1 MIIIL
6 ISVGVFFCGCICAS
20 VFGAMTGL
28 FPCIVGLLG
37 FCVGVVRLLV
47 KGFIRF
53 WRWGTGRSQ
62 RDAVDEVSEDV
73 LPEEEDQVEEERI
86 DLEEV
91 ARMAELAV
99 LRRIVAML
107 GEQEESSAVEKFPND
122 NSVIEEENDEDNFCD
137 EEDEIE
143 EEEEVEADEAEVD
156 DRIVPALSEEEE
168 EEAEFLE
175 ERIERLQKYLD
186 HLYAKRDKLFALGTK
201 ESSRTWRGNEYD
213 IQYAQRELANHK
225 AELKEL
231 YNYCNQAEVLVSIP
245 VSTASSLP

>member
-1 MIIIL
+1 M
-6 ISVGVFFCGCICAS
+6 
-20 VFGAMTGL
+20 
-28 FPCIVGLLG
+28 
-37 FCVGVVRLLV
+37 
-47 KGFIRF
+47 
-53 WRWGTGRSQ
+53 
-62 RDAVDEVSEDV
+62 DAVGEVAEEV
-73 LPEEEDQVEEERI
+73 LPEEEDQVEEVERI

-107 GEQEESSAVEKFPND
+107 GEQEKSSAVEKFPN
-122 NSVIEEENDEDNFCD
+122 NAVIEDENEEDDFCD
-137 EEDEIE
+137 EEDEVE

-168 EEAEFLE
+168 EEAIFLE

-201 ESSRTWRGNEYD
+201 ETSRTWRGNEYD

-231 YNYCNQAEVLVSIP
+231 YNVR
-245 VSTASSLP
+245 

>member
-6 ISVGVFFCGCICAS
+6 ISIGVFFCGCLCSAC
-20 VFGAMTGL
+20 FGALAGI
-28 FPCIVGLLG
+28 FPCMVGLGG
-37 FCVGVVRLLV
+37 FCFGVGRLLW
-47 KGFIRF
+47 KGIVRF

-62 RDAVDEVSEDV
+62 MDAVEEVSEEV
-73 LPEEEDQVEEERI
+73 LPEEEEDQVEEDRI

-122 NSVIEEENDEDNFCD
+122 NAVIEDENDEDDFCD
-137 EEDEIE
+137 DEDEIE
-143 EEEEVEADEAEVD
+143 EEEDQVEEEAD
-156 DRIVPALSEEEE
+156 DRIVPALSEEDE

-175 ERIERLQKYLD
+175 ERVERLQKYLD

-213 IQYAQRELANHK
+213 IQYAKRELDNHK

-231 YNYCNQAEVLVSIP
+231 YSVR
-245 VSTASSLP
+245 

>member
-6 ISVGVFFCGCICAS
+6 ISIGVFFCGCLCSAC
-20 VFGAMTGL
+20 FGALAGI
-28 FPCIVGLLG
+28 FPCMVGFVG
-37 FCVGVVRLLV
+37 FCFGVGRLLW
-47 KGFIRF
+47 KGIVRF

-62 RDAVDEVSEDV
+62 ADAVEEVAEEV
-73 LPEEEDQVEEERI
+73 LPEEEDQVEEVERI

-122 NSVIEEENDEDNFCD
+122 NAVIEDENDEDDFCD
-137 EEDEIE
+137 EEDEVDE
-143 EEEEVEADEAEVD
+143 EEAEEEVK
-156 DRIVPALSEEEE
+156 PNLSEEDE

-201 ESSRTWRGNEYD
+201 ETSRTWRGNEYD
-213 IQYAQRELANHK
+213 IQYAKRELANHK

-231 YNYCNQAEVLVSIP
+231 YNVR
-245 VSTASSLP
+245 